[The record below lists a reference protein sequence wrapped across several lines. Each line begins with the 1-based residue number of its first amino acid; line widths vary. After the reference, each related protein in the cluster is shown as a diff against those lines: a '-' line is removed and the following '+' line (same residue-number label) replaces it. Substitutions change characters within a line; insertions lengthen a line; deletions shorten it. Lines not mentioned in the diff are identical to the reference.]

1 MPLSRSSKQKHL
13 SYTIIGIFKIIINMP
28 LGLAMQGSILKTL
41 EQSTMLCMEQDIDF
55 CDSRVFYFIFF
66 YCG

>member
-1 MPLSRSSKQKHL
+1 MSLSRSSKQKHL
-13 SYTIIGIFKIIINMP
+13 SYTIIGIFKIIINIP

-41 EQSTMLCMEQDIDF
+41 EQPTMLCMEQDIDF
-55 CDSRVFYFIFF
+55 CDSRAFFFFFF